1 MRKEIE
7 DILFEYLLSVL
18 PEAMNSILVKGH
30 STEDRH
36 MPYISINVGD
46 VKPF

>member
-7 DILFEYLLSVL
+7 DILFEQLLSAL
-18 PEAMNSILVKGH
+18 PEAMKPMLVKGH

-36 MPYISINVGD
+36 MPYISINVED

>member
-7 DILFEYLLSVL
+7 DILFEYLLSTL
-18 PEAMNSILVKGH
+18 SEAMKPMLVKGY

-36 MPYISINVGD
+36 MPCVSLDLGD

>member
-7 DILFEYLLSVL
+7 DILFEYLLSAL
-18 PEAMNSILVKGH
+18 PEAMKPMLLKGY

-46 VKPF
+46 VKRF